1 MPCSN
6 FHQDFVVPQQ
16 IDAIITECRR
26 LEDRV
31 LLQQDAFGFVQSK
44 NGSNGSKQTSV
55 NASGD
60 GESFGKRPSVLLW
73 GIDSMSRMNFQ
84 RTMPLMFKYLR
95 EENWYELQGYNKV
108 SYELITI

>member
-16 IDAIITECRR
+16 IDAIITECRWLKGR
-26 LEDRV
+26 A

-44 NGSNGSKQTSV
+44 TNGSRKS
-55 NASGD
+55 ASSD
-60 GESFGKRPSVLLW
+60 SEDIDRRPSVLLW

-108 SYELITI
+108 SYDINY